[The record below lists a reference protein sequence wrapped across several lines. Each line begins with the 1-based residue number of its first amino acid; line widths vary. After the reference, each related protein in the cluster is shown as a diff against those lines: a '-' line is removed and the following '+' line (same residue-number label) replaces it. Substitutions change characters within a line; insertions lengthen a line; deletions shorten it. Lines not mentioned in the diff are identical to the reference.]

1 MRLAHGLD
9 RRARVERVEAH
20 LAGLVEVV
28 DAEVGDDDRRAAAL
42 PAALAPD
49 PLGLL
54 GAAEVARAGPEV
66 DGLDE
71 AAPALAHDHEHLA
84 GVDRDLARA
93 AASRAGASSG
103 AA

>member
-1 MRLAHGLD
+1 M
-9 RRARVERVEAH
+9 ERIEAH

-28 DAEVGDDDRRAAAL
+28 DAEVGDDDRGPAAQ

-49 PLGLL
+49 AFRLL
-54 GAAEVARAGPEV
+54 GAAEVAGAGPEV
-66 DGLDE
+66 DALDE

-93 AASRAGASSG
+93 AAAGQAGRRVVRSRR
-103 AA
+103 